1 MPIRSVADVRG
12 LPVLAALLFAAA
24 AQAQG
29 VSSDS
34 RTDKPHGFPQTG
46 EGAAAYDAAKPWTLG
61 LQLPLVWQSN
71 PASAPSN
78 PRNGSDLAP
87 EVALG
92 RVWQSGSLEVAA
104 EGGLFLSDMSLS
116 GYDSSGWFGSATL
129 TLGDATQQVAPW
141 LRYDVV
147 AVYLNRFGSHDL
159 TRHGFSVGVSR
170 SFGDT
175 LLEAFATRSPTS
187 GGVADRNAIGLAL
200 QQGWEAGPVAITL
213 AGNVEQRFY
222 DYDPDFGRHRSVNR
236 AHVAVSADVPL
247 AETVTLQ
254 LGAEAMRYRSND
266 PDWCFTNFVIGPRLV
281 AQFGF

>member
-1 MPIRSVADVRG
+1 MPIRFATDMRG
-12 LPVLAALLFAAA
+12 LPALAALLFAAC

-46 EGAAAYDAAKPWTLG
+46 EGAVGYDADRPWTLG
-61 LQLPLVWQSN
+61 VLLPLVWQSN

-78 PRNGSDLAP
+78 PRTGTDLAP

-129 TLGDATQQVAPW
+129 TLGDAEAQFAPW

-147 AVYLNRFGSHDL
+147 GVYLDRFGAHDL

-170 SFGDT
+170 SFGGT

-187 GGVADRNAIGLAL
+187 GGVADRNAIGLSL
-200 QQGWEAGPVAITL
+200 QQGWQAGPVGIALT
-213 AGNVEQRFY
+213 GNVEQRFY

-236 AHVAVSADVPL
+236 AHVAVSAEVPL
-247 AETVTLQ
+247 ASVLTLQ
-254 LGAEAMRYRSND
+254 LAAEAMRYRSND
-266 PDWCFTNFVIGPRLV
+266 PDWCFTNFVIGPHLV

>member
-1 MPIRSVADVRG
+1 MPVPFVADMRG
-12 LPVLAALLFAAA
+12 LLVLAALLFAAG

-46 EGAAAYDAAKPWTLG
+46 EGGAGYDADKPWTLG
-61 LQLPLVWQSN
+61 VQLPLVWQSN

-78 PRNGSDLAP
+78 PRTGTDVAP

-129 TLGDATQQVAPW
+129 TLGDAEAQFAPW

-147 AVYLNRFGSHDL
+147 GVYLDRFGAHDL

-170 SFGDT
+170 SFGGT

-187 GGVADRNAIGLAL
+187 GGVADRNAIGLSL
-200 QQGWEAGPVAITL
+200 QQGWQAGPVGIALT
-213 AGNVEQRFY
+213 GNVEQRFY

-236 AHVAVSADVPL
+236 AHVALSAEVPL
-247 AETVTLQ
+247 ASVLTLQ
-254 LGAEAMRYRSND
+254 LAAEAMRYRSND